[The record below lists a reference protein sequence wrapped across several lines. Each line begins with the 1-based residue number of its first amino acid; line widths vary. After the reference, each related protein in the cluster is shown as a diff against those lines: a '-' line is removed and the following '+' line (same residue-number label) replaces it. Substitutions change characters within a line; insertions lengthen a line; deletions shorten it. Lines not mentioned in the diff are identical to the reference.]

1 MDTNKIYNGSKICFI
16 TSHLFLIAGLY
27 NIYHKN
33 IFLGV
38 LLVMVYISSCIY
50 HYDGDELAKKM
61 DIFMVYFACSI
72 CIFLSLYNRNIV
84 PLIILVIAGTLY
96 KHNNNFILMLLK
108 NKLEISS
115 HTEYDI
121 IDNIYHSIIHIIAFL
136 GSLTLIYNRKK
147 I

>member
-38 LLVMVYISSCIY
+38 LLIMVYISSCIY

-72 CIFLSLYNRNIV
+72 CILLSLYNRNIV

-96 KHNNNFILMLLK
+96 KHNNNFILILLK

-136 GSLTLIYNRKK
+136 GSLTLIYNTKK